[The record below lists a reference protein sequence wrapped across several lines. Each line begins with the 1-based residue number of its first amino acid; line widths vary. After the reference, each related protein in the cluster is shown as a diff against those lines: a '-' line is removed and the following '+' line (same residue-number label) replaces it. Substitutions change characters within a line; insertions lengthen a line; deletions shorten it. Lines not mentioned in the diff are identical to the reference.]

1 MATLEQLKEDLR
13 VDFTDDDSI
22 LQRNLDAATAIVEK
36 YTGLSMSDK
45 TLTFT
50 GKDKPFRLFDV
61 YPIESVDGGTFAECS
76 GGYLIT
82 PTDETVTVEVG
93 SVNYPNLDK
102 AVLRIASDLYE
113 NVEISEVSLPIDV
126 QLLVNQ
132 YRKTSFLI

>member
-22 LQRNLDAATAIVEK
+22 LQRNLDAATAIIEK

-50 GKDKPFRLFDV
+50 WKDKAFRLFDV
-61 YPIESVDGGTFAECS
+61 YPIESVDGGSFAECA

-82 PTDETVTVEVG
+82 PTDSMVVVEVV
-93 SVNYPNLDK
+93 SVKYPNLDR
-102 AVLRIASDLYE
+102 AGL
-113 NVEISEVSLPIDV
+113 
-126 QLLVNQ
+126 
-132 YRKTSFLI
+132 

>member
-13 VDFTDDDSI
+13 VDFPDDDSI
-22 LQRNLDAATAIVEK
+22 LQRNLDAATAIIEK

-61 YPIESVDGGTFAECS
+61 YPIDSVDGGTIAECA
-76 GGYLIT
+76 GGYVIT
-82 PTDETVTVEVG
+82 PTDSTVVVEVG

-113 NVEISEVSLPIDV
+113 NIEISEVSLPIDV